1 MRTNVQ
7 PPAAYET
14 SGSFDIP
21 GILSGALESAPEML
35 AGMFAAAPVPFVVA
49 AAALLLGILVKA
61 AAAMRPAGPKD
72 PSRLFSANQR
82 KEGFDRAGGRCEL
95 EGRFFSRCRRPAHH
109 GDHWFPW
116 SRGGATSMTNFVAAC
131 VKCNLAKGAKVP
143 GAWETMRMESRR
155 RKYFAQGL
163 NTKAGEHFK
172 QR

>member
-1 MRTNVQ
+1 MRRNTQ
-7 PPAAYET
+7 PPLPEAAA
-14 SGSFDIP
+14 GSFDVSEILTGALSNMP
-21 GILSGALESAPEML
+21 GMLSGA
-35 AGMFAAAPVPFVVA
+35 FAAAPLPFIIAAALMLLVVLSKVA
-49 AAALLLGILVKA
+49 AAV
-61 AAAMRPAGPKD
+61 RPAGPKD

-116 SRGGATSMTNFVAAC
+116 SRGGSTSMANFVAAC

-143 GAWETMRMESRR
+143 GAWQTMRLESRR

-163 NTKAGEHFK
+163 NAKAGEHFK
-172 QR
+172 HR